1 MPSDARS
8 RLFRQAALERL
19 AAPEALD
26 TVMTVTGPRS
36 WIALAAVGL
45 LLAAGLT
52 WGIGGRLRVEVTAD
66 GACVRGRPVHI
77 VARAAGEIV
86 ELLVT
91 EGAQVA
97 RGQAV
102 ARVRS
107 AAPSG
112 TGAIVS
118 DVTSPHDG
126 RVAAVEARVGDQ
138 VEPGRALFNL
148 ELGDPLEAVVFVNAR
163 AARQITV
170 AAPALVLPDIY
181 DRAEYGSING
191 AVSAVGAIP
200 ASRDAIRAALGDD
213 RLADRLAAGG
223 PVMAVRVRLT
233 PAPANRSGVRWS
245 SSSGPETPV
254 PSGIPCTASVI
265 VAERRPITLV
275 LPALQR
281 AFGS

>member
-1 MPSDARS
+1 MPQDPRS

-45 LLAAGLT
+45 LLAAALT

-66 GACVRGRPVHI
+66 GACVRGRPVDI
-77 VARAAGEIV
+77 VAPAVGEIV

-91 EGAQVA
+91 EQATVV
-97 RGQAV
+97 RGQTV
-102 ARVRS
+102 ARVQS
-107 AAPSG
+107 TSPSG
-112 TGAIVS
+112 AGTVIR
-118 DVTSPHDG
+118 DVPSPHDG
-126 RVAAVEARVGDQ
+126 RVAAVEARVGDH

-148 ELGDPLEAVVFVNAR
+148 ELGDPLEAVVFVDAR
-163 AARQITV
+163 AARQVTV
-170 AAPALVLPDIY
+170 AAPALVLPGIY

-200 ASRDAIRAALGDD
+200 ASRDAMRAALGDD
-213 RLADRLAAGG
+213 RLVDRLAAAGS
-223 PVMAVRVRLT
+223 VVAVRVRLT
-233 PAPANRSGVRWS
+233 PAPATRSGLRWS
-245 SSSGPETPV
+245 SSSGPEAPV
-254 PSGIPCTASVI
+254 PSGIPCTATVI